1 LLEHK
6 DSSLAFKLRDYRRVA
21 AYYADASQPSQQP
34 NTTITAVTPMPA
46 ADLDSKYIHNF
57 ENVLQLF
64 LERGGVGFLELDCV
78 FFAWDQG
85 FIAGEAVC
93 SVITR
98 RFVLLTN

>member
-21 AYYADASQPSQQP
+21 AYYVDANQPSQQP
-34 NTTITAVTPMPA
+34 NTTTTAVTPMPAA

-93 SVITR
+93 SGITGC
-98 RFVLLTN
+98 FYVAN